1 MGEEDDP
8 GTSVLNQGQRAGREG
23 LAGQSN
29 RAEPPRDPALPR
41 PAPRGVWWEEEAQVT
56 SSPGGPATRSLVAQE
71 PAVLPR
77 TTTPAPAVSAPP
89 AVRPPP
95 LHGLHGRPE
104 SGLPGWQRPRDP
116 LGTTLGRG
124 V

>member
-1 MGEEDDP
+1 MGEEEDP
-8 GTSVLNQGQRAGREG
+8 GTSVLNQGQRAGQEG

-77 TTTPAPAVSAPP
+77 TTTPAPPVSAPP
-89 AVRPPP
+89 RPPCILLPCMVCTPARVRPPW
-95 LHGLHGRPE
+95 LAAA
-104 SGLPGWQRPRDP
+104 S
-116 LGTTLGRG
+116 
-124 V
+124 